1 MFLDGVASPS
11 SESQLE
17 QGHGITCHPQ
27 CLIPFAVGIPLV
39 QQQRFMDTDRSILL
53 HRVTNVF
60 NQGAIFLGALIMRGV
75 GQHVDIGGQQQGNN
89 TPSRDYSIFEGHF
102 SLAISS

>member
-11 SESQLE
+11 PESQLE

-39 QQQRFMDTDRSILL
+39 QQQRFVDTDHSILL

-60 NQGAIFLGALIMRGV
+60 NQGAIFLRPPIMRRV
-75 GQHVDIGGQQQGNN
+75 GQHVDIGGQQLGKN
-89 TPSRDYSIFEGHF
+89 PPVRDYSIFEGHF
-102 SLAISS
+102 SHAISS